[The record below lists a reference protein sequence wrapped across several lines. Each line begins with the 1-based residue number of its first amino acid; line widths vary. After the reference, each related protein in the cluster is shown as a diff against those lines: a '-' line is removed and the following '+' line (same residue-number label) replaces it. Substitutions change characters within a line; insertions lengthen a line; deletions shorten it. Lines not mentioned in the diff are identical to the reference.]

1 MTNSALHQRKTTFFQ
16 ARTRSRRALLQ
27 ALYQWQVGK
36 QPLPEIAAWFY
47 AEQDLRGADLDYFQE
62 LLYKIPAC
70 ITELDNILLPLTQ
83 RQENDIDTVELTVLR
98 IGTYELLYRYEI
110 PYRVVINEAVELVKR
125 FGSEEGYRFVNGI
138 INRLAH
144 QLRAREITP

>member
-1 MTNSALHQRKTTFFQ
+1 MTNSGLRRGPTFAQ
-16 ARTRSRRALLQ
+16 ARTKSRRALLQ

-36 QPLPEIAAWFY
+36 QPLPEIEAWFR
-47 AEQDLRGADLDYFQE
+47 AEQDLRGADLAYFHD
-62 LLYKIPAC
+62 LLYQIPAC
-70 ITELDNILLPLTQ
+70 IAELDTTLLSLAE

-98 IGTYELLYRYEI
+98 IGAYELRYRLDI

-125 FGSEEGYRFVNGI
+125 FGAEDGYRFVNGI

-144 QLRAREITP
+144 QLRATEISN